1 MDLRLVMILLCYFLF
16 HPPLVLARSASSS
29 QSETFGPDSVSRD
42 LKDID
47 DTDRASLGLSEAD
60 IEELQEVSH
69 AAVRDEDLRILEAGG
84 IFSKLNY

>member
-16 HPPLVLARSASSS
+16 YPPLVLTRSASSS
-29 QSETFGPDSVSRD
+29 QSETFGQDSVSRD
-42 LKDID
+42 LKDIN
-47 DTDRASLGLSEAD
+47 DTDRASLGLSKAD

-69 AAVRDEDLRILEAGG
+69 AAVRDEELRMLEVGG